1 LTGEANMTQAVEQ
14 FLHDLQAEVR
24 AKFPDIGLLI

>member
-1 LTGEANMTQAVEQ
+1 MTQAVEQ